1 MSVAIPAHGAAS
13 PAWLQRFGAR
23 PEAPSLVFLIAILIV
38 FSVTVDGF
46 LDLENLQGTLS
57 QVAIIG
63 IIALA
68 VNQVILA
75 GEIDVSTGSMLA
87 ACAFAA
93 GLVAE
98 RTSGLAAAFG
108 VAVAG
113 GAVLGAINGLLVT
126 RFRLPSIIATL
137 GLLYMLRG
145 TLLAEGGDTVANTPP
160 GARVLGT
167 GDIFGLDVAVFLLV
181 GVFAAFE
188 LLHRHSLWGREILAV
203 GGNAEAARVA
213 GLRVDWIRFRGFLL
227 VGVCVGLAAMV
238 YLGQVGQV
246 QATAATGFELQPIAA
261 AVVGGT
267 SIAGGRGS
275 NLAPIVGAVLIGVIL
290 NALTLLSVP
299 GTYVDLVMGALILAA
314 ILTDVLRRR
323 VMRGTA

>member
-1 MSVAIPAHGAAS
+1 MSVAVPVRRGGS
-13 PAWLQRFGAR
+13 PAWLRRFGAR
-23 PEAPSLVFLIAILIV
+23 PEAPSLVFLAAIVAV
-38 FSVTVDGF
+38 FSATVDGF
-46 LDLENLQGTLS
+46 LDVDNLQGTLS
-57 QVAIIG
+57 QVAMIG

-87 ACAFAA
+87 VCAFGA

-98 RTSGLAAAFG
+98 RTSGLPAALA
-108 VAVAG
+108 VAVGG
-113 GAVLGAINGLLVT
+113 GALLGALNGLLVC
-126 RFRLPSIIATL
+126 RLRLPSIIATL
-137 GLLYMLRG
+137 GLLYVLRG
-145 TLLAEGGDTVANTPP
+145 VLLAEGGDTVANTPA
-160 GARVLGT
+160 GARVLGN
-167 GDIFGLDVAVFLLV
+167 GEILGVDVAVFLLV
-181 GVFAAFE
+181 GVFAVFE
-188 LLHRHSLWGREILAV
+188 LLHRHSLWGREMLAV

-238 YLGQVGQV
+238 YVGQIGQV

-290 NALTLLSVP
+290 NALTLLSVS

-323 VMRGTA
+323 VMRGRA

>member
-1 MSVAIPAHGAAS
+1 MSVAVPAQRSAA
-13 PAWLQRFGAR
+13 PAWLQRFGGR
-23 PEAPSLVFLIAILIV
+23 PEAPSLVFLVAILLV
-38 FSVTVDGF
+38 FSATVDGF

-63 IIALA
+63 IVALA

-87 ACAFAA
+87 TCAFAA

-98 RTSGLAAAFG
+98 RTSGPVAAFG

-113 GAVLGAINGLLVT
+113 GALLGAVNGLLVT
-126 RFRLPSIIATL
+126 RLRLPSIIATL

-160 GARVLGT
+160 AARVLGT
-167 GDIFGLDVAVFLLV
+167 GDILGLDVAVILLIA
-181 GVFAAFE
+181 VFAVFE

-203 GGNAEAARVA
+203 GGNTEAARVA
-213 GLRVDWIRFRGFLL
+213 GLRVDWIRFRGFVL
-227 VGVCVGLAAMV
+227 VGVCVGVAAMV
-238 YLGQVGQV
+238 YLGQIGQV

-261 AVVGGT
+261 VVVGGT

-290 NALTLLSVP
+290 NALTLLSVA

-323 VMRGTA
+323 LLRGTA

>member
-1 MSVAIPAHGAAS
+1 MSVAVPVRRAGS
-13 PAWLQRFGAR
+13 PGWLQRFGAR
-23 PEAPSLVFLIAILIV
+23 PEAPSLVFLGAILIA

-46 LDLENLQGTLS
+46 LDPANLQGTLS

-63 IIALA
+63 IVALA

-98 RTSGLAAAFG
+98 RTSGVWAALG
-108 VAVAG
+108 VALAG
-113 GAVLGAINGLLVT
+113 GALLGAVNGLLVT

-137 GLLYMLRG
+137 GLLYILRG

-160 GARVLGT
+160 AARVLGT
-167 GDIFGLDVAVFLLV
+167 GEVVGIDVAVLLLI
-181 GVFAAFE
+181 GAFAAFE
-188 LLHRHSLWGREILAV
+188 LLHRHSLWGREMLAV
-203 GGNAEAARVA
+203 GGNSEAARVA
-213 GLRVDWIRFRGFLL
+213 GLRVDWIRFRGFVL
-227 VGVCVGLAAMV
+227 VGICVGIAAMV
-238 YLGQVGQV
+238 YVGQIGQV

-275 NLAPIVGAVLIGVIL
+275 NLAPIVGALLIGVIL

-299 GTYVDLVMGALILAA
+299 GTYVDLVMGGLILAA

-323 VMRGTA
+323 LMRGTA